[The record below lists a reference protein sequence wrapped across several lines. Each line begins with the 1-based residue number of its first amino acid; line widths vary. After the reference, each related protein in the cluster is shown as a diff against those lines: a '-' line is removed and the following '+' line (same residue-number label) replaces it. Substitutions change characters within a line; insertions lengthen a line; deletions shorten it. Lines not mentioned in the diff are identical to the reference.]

1 MRFFSNTINQVNELE
16 KIEKELDRYEPNSEG
31 WLIQCL
37 ELQKAQVAVVGG
49 GIVMFLGIYSIYD
62 SMLKE
67 GIYKWSDREFLID
80 QFEQLLILQSIT
92 KDKKIKEISMGMC
105 IAVAGLIEGEFYFCT
120 HPSVGRA
127 NKMCQNAWSRWTR
140 DTMKKGKKGQLKQR
154 NIDSVTERFVM
165 LVKNVSAK

>member
-1 MRFFSNTINQVNELE
+1 MIRRIDMRFFSNTINQVNELE

-49 GIVMFLGIYSIYD
+49 GIDMFLGIYSIYD

-105 IAVAGLIEGEFYFCT
+105 IAVAGLIEGEFYFCAD
-120 HPSVGRA
+120 VVRA
-127 NKMCQNAWSRWTR
+127 FGHLLSEIVQFNRGKSTDFTNAEKS
-140 DTMKKGKKGQLKQR
+140 
-154 NIDSVTERFVM
+154 
-165 LVKNVSAK
+165 KN